1 MKKSKWVLGWIGAV
15 ALLMSFAGPA
25 VAADDLISTADAALY
40 RAKTQ
45 GGGVEVATGRIIDG
59 HHPLRGRSVAGRI
72 PAILSGRG
80 PDPADFGI
88 SPVPHP
94 GHHPRNRDR

>member
-1 MKKSKWVLGWIGAV
+1 LIAGQASGAV
-15 ALLMSFAGPA
+15 LHA
-25 VAADDLISTADAALY
+25 STGL
-40 RAKTQ
+40 
-45 GGGVEVATGRIIDG
+45 GCMGGVEVATGRIIDG

-72 PAILSGRG
+72 PAILSGLG

-88 SPVPHP
+88 SAVPHP